1 MRCACLSSY
10 MHIYPDRS
18 GYKLYAVIILATGSC
33 VLKYDPPLSTVDS
46 SVTQKKRYVLI
57 RFHYV
62 HVYYLHTCVYT
73 DSVFYIYCL
82 YIYVRFPYFGHVS
95 SVGFFWTE
103 NMLMS

>member
-33 VLKYDPPLSTVDS
+33 VLRYDPPLSTVDS
-46 SVTQKKRYVLI
+46 SVSQKSVMYSYVFI
-57 RFHYV
+57 TCMCIIYI
-62 HVYYLHTCVYT
+62 HVYIRIECSTYIVY
-73 DSVFYIYCL
+73 IN
-82 YIYVRFPYFGHVS
+82 VRFPYFGHVS
-95 SVGFFWTE
+95 SVEFFWSE